1 MRAFRNAAAFALLQM
16 AAAAVAVAGEVA
28 HVTIRDMAY
37 VPPTLTVHVGDTV
50 AWNNAD
56 FVDHTATARDGSW
69 DVVIA
74 TGKTAQVVMNKAGV
88 VEYFCR
94 FHPNMTAKI
103 EVLAR

>member
-1 MRAFRNAAAFALLQM
+1 MRNRLVPYFFVTPAMLLLITFGILPIAVAAVISTTNMNISAFAS
-16 AAAAVAVAGEVA
+16 
-28 HVTIRDMAY
+28 
-37 VPPTLTVHVGDTV
+37 
-50 AWNNAD
+50 WNNVD

-103 EVLAR
+103 EVLDR